1 MPKRSTAM
9 SQTQQR
15 LTKGTY
21 AYCSHS
27 LLLSGDVV
35 EVFVGRW
42 IVQATEDGETRV
54 LQKFP
59 PEAEIKD
66 GFLLCVLKLRR
77 PITLGDY
84 REVHHPSLRPMVQSL
99 EDDVQMVLVRAEML
113 CTIPDG
119 M

>member
-1 MPKRSTAM
+1 M
-9 SQTQQR
+9 SQTQQS

-27 LLLSGDVV
+27 LFISGDVV
-35 EVFVGRW
+35 EIFVGKW
-42 IVQATEDGETRV
+42 LIKETASGSTRI

-59 PEAEIKD
+59 PEAEVD
-66 GFLLCVLKLRR
+66 GGGLLCVLKLRR
-77 PITLGDY
+77 PITLADY
-84 REVHHPSLRPMVQSL
+84 RESHHPALRPMVRNL
-99 EDDVQMVLVRAEML
+99 EEDVTMVLVPAELL